1 MAARI
6 DEGQIDFPGNNRSET
21 LPDVTPTHTAKETYV
36 ANQDTE
42 IMEVHKH
49 PHHVTHKK
57 KWGEYLSEFMM
68 LFLAVFCGFMSENQR
83 ESMAEHQREKQFAHQ
98 LLADIRTDSATYSNF
113 SIRLNKMSIKY
124 RSFIK
129 LMALSKPQTDLI
141 IITNA
146 LPLYWSYSV
155 NATTA
160 TYSQMKASGS
170 LRSIRNQSL
179 IDTMQKYYEVS
190 LPRLLMVINDHRQF
204 FMNYLEPF
212 FLNHFEL
219 SDMDV
224 NNDTLYNKNTLYRNR
239 TAFSDFQL
247 RNMMASYVQD
257 IEMIVNNFIMPNIN
271 KANELILLLQKEY
284 HLPNK

>member
-1 MAARI
+1 MGAH
-6 DEGQIDFPGNNRSET
+6 QP
-21 LPDVTPTHTAKETYV
+21 
-36 ANQDTE
+36 Q
-42 IMEVHKH
+42 
-49 PHHVTHKK
+49 HVTHKK
-57 KWGEYLSEFMM
+57 RWGEYLSEFLM

-83 ESMAEHQREKQFAHQ
+83 ESMAEHHREKQFAHQ

-113 SIRLNKMSIKY
+113 SIRLNVMSVKY

-129 LMALSKPQTDLI
+129 LMSSVKTQTDSI

-146 LPLYWSYSV
+146 LPLFWNYSV

-170 LRSIRNQSL
+170 LRSVRNQNL

-190 LPRLLMVINDHRQF
+190 LPRLLMVVNDHRQF
-204 FMNYLEPF
+204 FMHYIEPF

-219 SDMDV
+219 SDMDL
-224 NNDTLYNKNTLYRNR
+224 NNDTLYNKNTVYRNH
-239 TAFSDFQL
+239 TAISDFQL

-257 IEMIVNNFIMPNIN
+257 IEMIVNNFIMPNII
-271 KANELILLLQKEY
+271 KANELILFLQKEY
-284 HLPNK
+284 HMQNE